1 MQRSSSMRMQSSR
14 VAVLTV
20 LATISALLLGGCQL
34 REGAGSEYG
43 EPQGM
48 RQTDGQYGM
57 GQN

>member
-1 MQRSSSMRMQSSR
+1 MRMQSSR
-14 VAVLTV
+14 VAVLAV

-48 RQTDGQYGM
+48 PQTGGQYGM
-57 GQN
+57 GQF